1 MTRILLAGAPTGCWT
16 NLGDEAILAGMV
28 ASFRDAVPDARLTV
42 VSSSPPGFHEA
53 YGCDA
58 VPYNDVPGLLAAV
71 ERTDLVVLGGGS
83 IFFDYWDCRAE
94 QVLTDR
100 HRGVTLWTTLALLAA
115 ATDTPLSIHGV
126 GVGPLH
132 GPAGRTLTEA
142 VFHLADTVSVRDE
155 ASRKVL
161 TSLGGARHVAPVVAA
176 DPALRVAPAATP
188 SGTAPAPVLG
198 VAVRLWERG
207 VDPDRWQAAVAA
219 AADAWVERTG
229 GSVRFVPC
237 HRGVAWPLTD
247 DVAAG
252 AAVRDRMAHRDRADE
267 LEVDLPWGD
276 RAAALADCD
285 VVLGM
290 RYHACLFALAAGVPV
305 VGLSYDP
312 KVTALLRDAGFG
324 GFCFP
329 VEEVDGAT
337 LAAHLTRVWDERA
350 ELAERARRATAR
362 LRDREVRNVEQ
373 SLAALADGGGRRTPP
388 GAAVTWL
395 LGRLMDHDGDREP
408 VVEARLRELAR
419 RLLVDVHADHGRPAS
434 PRPRVALLTNL
445 LLDRK
450 TGQPHVGGAERYAL
464 ELARLLDD
472 LGLAPTFFQ
481 RGGEQWEIGDYFGY
495 PVVGLARG
503 DRFSEFEEGIGAA
516 FHEHTRDFDHVI
528 YLMPNYATG
537 PLRDDAIVVSH
548 GVWWDHDLW
557 PHLSFRTPEWY
568 AHLERVFS
576 RPERVVSVD
585 QNTIDVVRALFPDAA
600 SRITHV
606 PNAVDTDTF
615 RPPEGGRESDVPTVL
630 FPRRA
635 DEIRGPGVVGPLLD
649 LVPDPV
655 RAVWVGRGSPRLVRE
670 LREVATRDPRLSVR
684 DAAFDEMPEWYRRAD
699 IVVIPTMGSEG
710 QSLSCLEAM
719 SSGCAVVATRVG
731 GLPELVRDGVDGLLC
746 DPTPESIAE
755 ALRPLLRDPGL
766 RRRLGKEARRTALHH
781 SRERW
786 RDRWARVLKEEGW
799 VEGTTAAVPYDIVC
813 FPVVD
818 WEFRWQRPQQMMTHW
833 ARRGR
838 RVFYL
843 RVTDV
848 LPDGGPPLVV
858 TPLAENVWEVRLN
871 LPQSFSPH
879 GGRSDNDLV
888 ARGMAGLRGLRE
900 AHGIDT
906 AVGVAQAA
914 GWTPLARAAV
924 DEFDWRLVYDCM
936 DDWQTFPGFADS
948 PEFLAQERALVE
960 AADLLSVSS
969 RTIQRRWEGI
979 RPDLVV
985 ARNAVDFDFYQQPVD
1000 EDPLPGI
1007 TGPVAGF
1014 FGAIVSW
1021 FDVDLLHHVAQA
1033 RPDVTFVLVGGV
1045 RRVSVKA
1052 LRQLPNVRFDG
1063 YQPYDRLPA
1072 YLRRFDVALV
1082 PFRVNDAT
1090 AGMDVVKFYEYISLG
1105 TPVVSTPIPEI
1116 VPYDGLL
1123 YLANGP
1129 GEFVDQLDAA
1139 LAEDD
1144 PALRTRRIEL
1154 ARQHTW
1160 HERLDRIEDALV
1172 DRISG
1177 PRRSRARA
1185 VEGGDVDRRNQAANR
1200 NVRRLERENAELR
1213 GAVDR
1218 IQGSRAWRLVTTY
1231 RRIRA
1236 AAGRLPR
1243 RL

>member
-142 VFHLADTVSVRDE
+142 VFHLADAVSVRDD
-155 ASRKVL
+155 ASRTVL

-188 SGTAPAPVLG
+188 TNTVPAPVLG

-252 AAVRDRMAHRDRADE
+252 GAVRDRMAHRDRADE

-329 VEEVDGAT
+329 VEEADGAT
-337 LAAHLTRVWDERA
+337 LAAHLTRASDERA
-350 ELAERARRATAR
+350 ALAERARRATAR
-362 LRDREVRNVEQ
+362 LRDREARNVEQ
-373 SLAALADGGGRRTPP
+373 SLVALADGGSRSTPP

-395 LGRLMDHDGDREP
+395 LGRLMGHDGDREP
-408 VVEARLRELAR
+408 VVDARLRELAR
-419 RLLVDVHADHGRPAS
+419 RLSVDAHARHGRPAS

-445 LLDRK
+445 LLDRR
-450 TGQPHVGGAERYAL
+450 TGKPHVGGAERYAL

-481 RGGEQWEIGDYFGY
+481 RGGEQWEAGDYLGY

-503 DRFSEFEEGIGAA
+503 DHFSEFEEGIGAA

-635 DEIRGPGVVGPLLD
+635 DEIRGPGVVGPVLD
-649 LVPDPV
+649 LVPDPCRV
-655 RAVWVGRGSPRLVRE
+655 AWLGTGAPRLVRE
-670 LREVATRDPRLSVR
+670 LRDVAARDGRLSVR
-684 DAAFDEMPEWYRRAD
+684 DATFDEMPDQYRQAD
-699 IVVIPTMGSEG
+699 VVVIPTMGSEG
-710 QSLSCLEAM
+710 QSLACLEAM
-719 SSGCAVVATRVG
+719 ASGCAVVATRVG

-746 DPTPESIAE
+746 DPTPESIAQ
-755 ALRPLLRDPGL
+755 ALRRLLRDPAL
-766 RRRLGKEARRTALHH
+766 RRRLGAEARRTAQRH
-781 SRERW
+781 SLARW
-786 RDRWARVLKEEGW
+786 RDRWARVLAEQGW
-799 VEGTTAAVPYDIVC
+799 VEDTTAALPYDIVC

-818 WEFRWQRPQQMMTHW
+818 WEFRWQRPQQMMTYW

-848 LPDGGPPLVV
+848 LPEGGPPMVV
-858 TPLAENVWEVRLN
+858 TPLADNVWEVRLA
-871 LPQSFSPH
+871 LPPTFSAH
-879 GGRSDNDLV
+879 GADQAEDLV
-888 ARGMAGLRGLRE
+888 ARGMAGLRALRE
-900 AHGIDT
+900 GCGVDR
-906 AVGVAQAA
+906 AVAVVQAA
-914 GWTPLARAAV
+914 GWTPVAREAT

-936 DDWQTFPGFADS
+936 DDWHTFPGFADS
-948 PEFLAQERALVE
+948 AGFLAQERALVE
-960 AADLLSVSS
+960 AADLLTVSS
-969 RTIQRRWEGI
+969 RTIQRRWEAT

-985 ARNAVDFDFYQQPVD
+985 ARNAADFDFYQHAGG
-1000 EDPLPGI
+1000 EDPLPDV
-1007 TGPVAGF
+1007 TGLVAGF
-1014 FGAIVSW
+1014 FGAIVTW
-1021 FDVDLLHHVAQA
+1021 FDVDLLHHVATA

-1052 LRQLPNVRFDG
+1052 LRELPNVRFEG
-1063 YQPYDRLPA
+1063 YQPYERLPS

-1082 PFRVNDAT
+1082 PFRVNDT
-1090 AGMDVVKFYEYISLG
+1090 TDGMDVVKFYEYISLG
-1105 TPVVSTPIPEI
+1105 TPVVSTPIREI
-1116 VPYDGLL
+1116 VAYAGLL
-1123 YLANGP
+1123 YLADGP
-1129 GEFVDQLDAA
+1129 EEFIRQLGRA
-1139 LAEDD
+1139 LEEDD
-1144 PALRTRRIEL
+1144 PQLRARRVEL

-1160 HERLDRIEDALV
+1160 DERLGRIEDALV
-1172 DRISG
+1172 DRVAA
-1177 PRRSRARA
+1177 PRRRPAPL
-1185 VEGGDVDRRNQAANR
+1185 EPHPDENRRRVTESAA
-1200 NVRRLERENAELR
+1200 RRLAAENAELR
-1213 GAVDR
+1213 AAVER
-1218 IQGSRAWRLVTTY
+1218 IRGSRAWRIVSFY
-1231 RRIRA
+1231 RRLRQ
-1236 AAGRLPR
+1236 AAGRVSR
-1243 RL
+1243 RVD